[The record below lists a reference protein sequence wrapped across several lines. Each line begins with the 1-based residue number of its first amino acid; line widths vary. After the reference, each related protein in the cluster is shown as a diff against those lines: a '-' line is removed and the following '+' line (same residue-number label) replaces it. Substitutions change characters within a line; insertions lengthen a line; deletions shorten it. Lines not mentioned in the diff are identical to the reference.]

1 MTDTIYRRP
10 EDYDLEHEGDERDIE
25 FYRELVV
32 RLRPRRMLELA
43 CGSGRLTI
51 PLAEAA
57 PEMTVV
63 GVELSGEMLELARRK
78 LADAGPDLGR
88 RVTLHSGD
96 MRTWSSS
103 TDFDLVLLGCS
114 SITHLLT
121 LDDRLAV
128 WRRAHALLAPGGRFV
143 IDVTMPDIR
152 VFAASLETPPRALVE
167 IDRDQR
173 DPSGDERLVRSRTTT
188 YDALEQRTH
197 VRFLYDK
204 FRKDRPVDRYVSDFD
219 GYVYF
224 PGELR
229 LLFMHTG
236 FAVEAVWSDYTFHA
250 PRARA
255 RELVMMGTKLA

>member
-25 FYRELVV
+25 FYRELVI

-63 GVELSGEMLELARRK
+63 GVEFSGEMLELARRK
-78 LADAGPDLGR
+78 LGDAGADLGR
-88 RVTLHSGD
+88 RVALHSGD

-152 VFAASLETPPRALVE
+152 VFAASLETPPRALIE
-167 IDRDQR
+167 SIATGGIR
-173 DPSGDERLVRSRTTT
+173 PATSGSCTRERPPTTRWNSGRTSAFSMTSSGRTARSI
-188 YDALEQRTH
+188 
-197 VRFLYDK
+197 
-204 FRKDRPVDRYVSDFD
+204 
-219 GYVYF
+219 G
-224 PGELR
+224 
-229 LLFMHTG
+229 M
-236 FAVEAVWSDYTFHA
+236 
-250 PRARA
+250 
-255 RELVMMGTKLA
+255 